1 MLKRYLVIV
10 AVICLGVKAAA
21 FDVRQIVVPDN
32 PAAVEKYAAELLA
45 NYLEKV
51 FNRRFPIVRSSVLPS
66 KGSCCV
72 GPFFAEKGSMSKTVP
87 RAITAR
93 KPRAI
98 SLVTPRGRRADL
110 FILRSPDL
118 PSELPLRFLCT
129 PWVWSFH
136 RR

>member
-10 AVICLGVKAAA
+10 AVICLGVTAAA

-51 FNRRFPIVRSSVLPS
+51 FNRRFPIVRSSVLPP

-72 GPFFAEKGSMSKTVP
+72 GPFFAEKGLGCYRNPSGGY
-87 RAITAR
+87 AA
-93 KPRAI
+93 
-98 SLVTPRGRRADL
+98 TPLWQGG
-110 FILRSPDL
+110 LRSWLL
-118 PSELPLRFLCT
+118 PQKSSTPTWATLIYLEWRPAPQAHSSE
-129 PWVWSFH
+129 
-136 RR
+136 